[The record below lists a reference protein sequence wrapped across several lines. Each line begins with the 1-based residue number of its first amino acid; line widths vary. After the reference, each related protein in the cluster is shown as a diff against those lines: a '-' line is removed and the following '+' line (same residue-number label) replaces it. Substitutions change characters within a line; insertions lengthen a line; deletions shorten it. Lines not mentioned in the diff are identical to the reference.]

1 MRRSVLIVAAVIAG
15 AAASMPAADTAAA
28 PKPTSADLSKAREA
42 RQKALECYGRK
53 DWGCFRDRAREAHAL
68 DPVSTRLL
76 YILACAE
83 ARNGDAA
90 AAARYLDELLDRR
103 VGWERGDDLAE
114 IKSRPEMAPVLAKL
128 AALKAPVSK
137 SAVGFRLDEKDL
149 VPEGI
154 AFDPKTRAFFVSSVH
169 HRKIIRRAADGTVT
183 DFVSE
188 GRDGLEAV
196 LALRVDEKRGVLWA
210 GSASLPEM
218 RGWTEAADGASSLW
232 AFDLATGNLLR
243 RVRLD
248 APAGEKHALNDLAI
262 AANGDVWATDSLAGG
277 VYRWRAGRPASLE
290 TVVAPGILRSAQGI
304 GFSPDGRIGYV
315 SDWGEGIFL
324 IDPGTGK
331 LERMTGPSDV
341 PLAGVDGLVVN
352 GRDLL
357 VTQNGIFPKRVA
369 RLTLD
374 SSGRSVARG
383 EVLEMSSPQMTE
395 PTLGVVVRDGAREDF
410 YFVGNAQWD
419 AFDEQKKEFPPEKL
433 TETVILKAPLPKPAR

>member
-1 MRRSVLIVAAVIAG
+1 
-15 AAASMPAADTAAA
+15 
-28 PKPTSADLSKAREA
+28 
-42 RQKALECYGRK
+42 
-53 DWGCFRDRAREAHAL
+53 
-68 DPVSTRLL
+68 
-76 YILACAE
+76 
-83 ARNGDAA
+83 
-90 AAARYLDELLDRR
+90 
-103 VGWERGDDLAE
+103 
-114 IKSRPEMAPVLAKL
+114 MAPVLAKL

-137 SAVGFRLDEKDL
+137 SAVGFRLDERDL

-154 AFDPKTRAFFVSSVH
+154 AFDAASRAFFVSSVH
-169 HRKIIRRAADGTVT
+169 RRKIVRRAADGTVS

-196 LALRVDEKRGVLWA
+196 LALRVDDKRGLLWA

-218 RGWTEAADGASSLW
+218 RGWTEATDGASSLW
-232 AFDLATGNLLR
+232 AFDLATGKLVR

-248 APAGEKHALNDLAI
+248 ASPGEKHALNDLAI

-277 VYRWRAGRPASLE
+277 IYRWRSSRPDALE
-290 TVVAPGILRSAQGI
+290 AVVAPGVLRSAQGI
-304 GFSPDGRIGYV
+304 GFSADGRIGYV

-324 IDPGTGK
+324 LDPATGK

-341 PLAGVDGLVVN
+341 PLAGVDALVVN

-374 SSGRSVARG
+374 SSGRRVARG

-395 PTLGVVVRDGAREDF
+395 PTLGVIVRDGGRDDF

-419 AFDEQKKEFPPEKL
+419 AFDEQKKEFPSEKL
-433 TETVILKAPLPKPAR
+433 TETVVLKAPLPKPAR